1 MKSIISFLF
10 CIVTSLLSITT
21 LIAQSVDPIKTIT
34 GAEILLRDQLEA
46 LKGKRIGL
54 VVNHTALIDSVHLID
69 LLRVQPGI
77 TLHTIFAPE
86 HGIRG
91 TADAGALIKDE
102 VDVRSGLP
110 IRSLHGEVLAPTPAM
125 LESIDLLL
133 FDMQDV
139 GTRFYTYISTLG
151 LVMQAA
157 AKAGIPLWVLDR
169 PNPIAPLPLEGF
181 LWEPQHRSFIG
192 MYPMPVTHGM
202 TMGEIATMIRGE
214 HWLEGLE
221 GLKLQVIP
229 MEGWNRSMFWD
240 QTGLPW
246 IPPSPNLPTFESALM
261 YPGTCFFGSTIASEG
276 RGTYHPFTLI
286 GAPWLSDAQ
295 TLLAATKAYSWLG
308 VTLTDSTYT
317 IQSIPGMA
325 QKTRF
330 NGQSLRGVSLKV
342 QQPHYSQSQHTQPQ
356 QSQPQTLEPLALGMQ
371 LMKVFYDAAPDSLK
385 ASFFLRQPMLNVS
398 GTDRYMSLIQ
408 QGAPPETIKKAWQ
421 NDVEAFLL
429 RRKPYLIYP

>member
-1 MKSIISFLF
+1 MSYYVFLVSVWVAF
-10 CIVTSLLSITT
+10 LYSNGPLW
-21 LIAQSVDPIKTIT
+21 AQPATATKTMT
-34 GAEILLRDQLEA
+34 GAEILLRDHLEP

-54 VVNHTALIDSVHLID
+54 VLNHTAVIDTTHLID
-69 LLRVQPGI
+69 ALRQQPGI
-77 TLHTIFAPE
+77 TIKALFAPE

-91 TADAGALIKDE
+91 KADAGAVVKDE
-102 VDVRSGLP
+102 VDARSGLP
-110 IRSLHGEVLAPTPAM
+110 ILSLHGEILAPTPEM

-202 TMGEIATMIRGE
+202 TIGEVAKMIQGE
-214 HWLEGLE
+214 QWLEDLE
-221 GLKLQVIP
+221 TLDFKVIP
-229 MEGWNRSMFWD
+229 MERWNRSMFWD
-240 QTGLPW
+240 QTGLRW
-246 IPPSPNLPTFESALM
+246 IPPSPNLPTFESALV

-286 GAPWLSDAQ
+286 GAPWLKDSQA
-295 TLLAATKAYSWLG
+295 LMEATTSYSWNGLSI
-308 VTLTDSTYT
+308 TDSSYT

-330 NGQSLRGVSLKV
+330 IGQSLSGVSLKV
-342 QQPHYSQSQHTQPQ
+342 LRPQH
-356 QSQPQTLEPLALGMQ
+356 LEPLAMGIQ
-371 LMKVFYDAAPDSLK
+371 LMKVFYNATPDSLK
-385 ASFFLRQPMLNVS
+385 ATFFLRQPMLNVS
-398 GTDRYMSLIQ
+398 GTDRYMTMIQ
-408 QGAPPETIKKAWQ
+408 GGDTPATIKKAWY